1 MHTRTGGIPVSRQPC
16 YCFLGQEEEEE
27 DSPDHDAYY
36 LGEEDSINI
45 DSD

>member
-1 MHTRTGGIPVSRQPC
+1 MP
-16 YCFLGQEEEEE
+16 GQAASLFQDNLVIVFSDEEEEE